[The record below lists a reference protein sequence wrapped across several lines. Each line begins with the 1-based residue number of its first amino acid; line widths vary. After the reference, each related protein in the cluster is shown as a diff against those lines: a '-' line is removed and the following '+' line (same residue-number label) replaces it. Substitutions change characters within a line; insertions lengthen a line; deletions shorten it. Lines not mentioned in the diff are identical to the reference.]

1 MTRSE
6 LKLIVEEVLREDKLV
21 QEQMVP
27 ISKIDSIP
35 ELKKIRRFKIEELVN
50 MGEMDE
56 DLEKYAKDRMWELA
70 QEVLKIDKR
79 INKLQKLD
87 EDEDTIVTTYP

>member
-6 LKLIVEEVLREDKLV
+6 LKLIVEDVLREDKLV
-21 QEQMVP
+21 LEQMTP

-70 QEVLKIDKR
+70 QEVLKIDRR

-87 EDEDTIVTTYP
+87 EDEDTMVTTYP